1 MTLNEILPIILYI
14 LGSILLGIL
23 IVLGIKLINVM
34 NKMEQVVDDINT
46 KVSSLNGVFSIIDA
60 TTDRLALLS
69 DRMVDGIS
77 LIIRKLFAKK
87 KKKDKEKENDDNE

>member
-1 MTLNEILPIILYI
+1 MTLNEVLPIILYI

-34 NKMEQVVDDINT
+34 NKMEKVVDDINT

-87 KKKDKEKENDDNE
+87 KKKDKEKENDENE

>member
-34 NKMEQVVDDINT
+34 NKMEKVVDDINT
-46 KVSSLNGVFSIIDA
+46 KVSSLNGVFNIIDA

-87 KKKDKEKENDDNE
+87 KKKDKEKENDENE

>member
-34 NKMEQVVDDINT
+34 NKMEKVVDDINT

-60 TTDRLALLS
+60 TTDKLALLS

-87 KKKDKEKENDDNE
+87 NKKSKEKENDDNE

>member
-1 MTLNEILPIILYI
+1 MTLNEVLPIILYI
-14 LGSILLGIL
+14 LGSILPCYCSEKS
-23 IVLGIKLINVM
+23 IK
-34 NKMEQVVDDINT
+34 KVVDDINT

-60 TTDRLALLS
+60 TTDKLALLS

-87 KKKDKEKENDDNE
+87 NKKSKEKENDDNE

>member
-60 TTDRLALLS
+60 TTDKLSLLS

-77 LIIRKLFAKK
+77 LVIRKLFAKK

>member
-1 MTLNEILPIILYI
+1 MTLNEILPIILYL

-34 NKMEQVVDDINT
+34 NKMEKVVDDINT

-60 TTDRLALLS
+60 TTDKLALLS

-87 KKKDKEKENDDNE
+87 NKKSKEKENDDNE

>member
-1 MTLNEILPIILYI
+1 MTLNEVLPIILYI

-34 NKMEQVVDDINT
+34 KKMEKVVDDINT

-87 KKKDKEKENDDNE
+87 NKKSKEKENDDNE

>member
-34 NKMEQVVDDINT
+34 NKMEKVVDDINT

-60 TTDRLALLS
+60 TTDKLALLS

-87 KKKDKEKENDDNE
+87 KKKNKEKENDDNE

>member
-1 MTLNEILPIILYI
+1 MTLNEVLPIILYI

-23 IVLGIKLINVM
+23 IVLGIKLITVM
-34 NKMEQVVDDINT
+34 NKMEKVVDDINT

-60 TTDRLALLS
+60 TTDKLALLS

-77 LIIRKLFAKK
+77 LIIRKLFAKRNK
-87 KKKDKEKENDDNE
+87 KNKEKENDDNE

>member
-1 MTLNEILPIILYI
+1 MSLNEVLPIILYI

-23 IVLGIKLINVM
+23 IVLGIKLITVM
-34 NKMEQVVDDINT
+34 NKMEKVVDDINT

-60 TTDRLALLS
+60 TTDKLALLS

-77 LIIRKLFAKK
+77 LIIRKLFVKK
-87 KKKDKEKENDDNE
+87 NKKNKEKENDDNE

>member
-1 MTLNEILPIILYI
+1 MTLNEVLPIILYI

-34 NKMEQVVDDINT
+34 NKMEKVVDDINT

-60 TTDRLALLS
+60 TTDKLALLS

-77 LIIRKLFAKK
+77 LIIR
-87 KKKDKEKENDDNE
+87 

>member
-1 MTLNEILPIILYI
+1 MTLNEVLPIILYI

-34 NKMEQVVDDINT
+34 NKMEKVVDDINI

-60 TTDRLALLS
+60 TTDKLALLS

>member
-1 MTLNEILPIILYI
+1 MTLNEVLPIILYI

-34 NKMEQVVDDINT
+34 NKMEKVVDDINT

-60 TTDRLALLS
+60 TTDKLALLS

-87 KKKDKEKENDDNE
+87 NKKSKEKENDDNE

>member
-1 MTLNEILPIILYI
+1 MILYI

-34 NKMEQVVDDINT
+34 NKMEKVVDDINT

-60 TTDRLALLS
+60 TTDKLALLS

-87 KKKDKEKENDDNE
+87 NKKSKEKENDDNE

>member
-1 MTLNEILPIILYI
+1 MTLNEVLPIILYI

-34 NKMEQVVDDINT
+34 NKMEKVVDDINT

-87 KKKDKEKENDDNE
+87 NKKSKEKETDDNE

>member
-34 NKMEQVVDDINT
+34 NKMEKVVDDINT

-60 TTDRLALLS
+60 TTDKLALLS

>member
-1 MTLNEILPIILYI
+1 MTLNEVLPIILYI

-34 NKMEQVVDDINT
+34 NKMEKVVDDINT

-60 TTDRLALLS
+60 TTDKLALLS
-69 DRMVDGIS
+69 DCMVDGIS

-87 KKKDKEKENDDNE
+87 NKKSKEKENDDNE

>member
-1 MTLNEILPIILYI
+1 MTLNEVLPIILYL

-34 NKMEQVVDDINT
+34 NKMEKVVDDINT

-60 TTDRLALLS
+60 TTDKLALLS
-69 DRMVDGIS
+69 DRMVDSIS
-77 LIIRKLFAKK
+77 LIIRKLSAKK
-87 KKKDKEKENDDNE
+87 KKNNKEKENNDDE

>member
-1 MTLNEILPIILYI
+1 MTLNEVLPIILYI

-34 NKMEQVVDDINT
+34 NKMEKDVEDINT
-46 KVSSLNGVFSIIDA
+46 KVSSLNGVFNIIDA

-87 KKKDKEKENDDNE
+87 KKKDKEKENDENE

>member
-1 MTLNEILPIILYI
+1 MTLNEILPIILYL

-34 NKMEQVVDDINT
+34 NKMERVVDDINT

-60 TTDRLALLS
+60 TTDKLSLLS

-87 KKKDKEKENDDNE
+87 KKKDKEKESNDNE

>member
-1 MTLNEILPIILYI
+1 MTLNEVLPIILYL

-34 NKMEQVVDDINT
+34 NKMEKVVDDINT

-60 TTDRLALLS
+60 TTDKLALLS
-69 DRMVDGIS
+69 DRMVDSIS
-77 LIIRKLFAKK
+77 LIIRNSFAKK
-87 KKKDKEKENDDNE
+87 KKNNKEKENNDDE

>member
-1 MTLNEILPIILYI
+1 MTLNEVLPIILYI

-34 NKMEQVVDDINT
+34 NKMEKVVDDINT

-60 TTDRLALLS
+60 TTDKLALLS
-69 DRMVDGIS
+69 NLIFDGII

-87 KKKDKEKENDDNE
+87 NKKSKEKENDDNE

>member
-1 MTLNEILPIILYI
+1 MTLNEVLPIILYI

-34 NKMEQVVDDINT
+34 NKMEKVVDDINT

-87 KKKDKEKENDDNE
+87 NKKSKEKENDDNE

>member
-1 MTLNEILPIILYI
+1 MTLNEVLPIILYI

-34 NKMEQVVDDINT
+34 NKMEKVVDDINT

>member
-1 MTLNEILPIILYI
+1 MTLNEVLPIILYI

-60 TTDRLALLS
+60 TTDKLALLS
-69 DRMVDGIS
+69 DRMVDSIS

-87 KKKDKEKENDDNE
+87 KKNNKEKENNDDE

>member
-1 MTLNEILPIILYI
+1 MASVKSTSDFAALNCH
-14 LGSILLGIL
+14 S
-23 IVLGIKLINVM
+23 NF
-34 NKMEQVVDDINT
+34 
-46 KVSSLNGVFSIIDA
+46 NGVFSIIDA

-87 KKKDKEKENDDNE
+87 NKKSKEKENDDNE

>member
-1 MTLNEILPIILYI
+1 MTLNEVLPIILYI

-34 NKMEQVVDDINT
+34 NKMEKVVDDINT

-60 TTDRLALLS
+60 TTDKLALLS

-87 KKKDKEKENDDNE
+87 NKKNNEKENDDNE

>member
-1 MTLNEILPIILYI
+1 MTLNEVLPIILYL

-34 NKMEQVVDDINT
+34 NKMEKVVDDINT

-60 TTDRLALLS
+60 TTDKLALLS
-69 DRMVDGIS
+69 DRMVDSIS

-87 KKKDKEKENDDNE
+87 KKNNKERENNDDE

>member
-1 MTLNEILPIILYI
+1 MTLNEVLPIILYI

-34 NKMEQVVDDINT
+34 NKMEKVVDDINT

-60 TTDRLALLS
+60 TTDKLALLS

-87 KKKDKEKENDDNE
+87 NKKNKEKENDDNE

>member
-1 MTLNEILPIILYI
+1 
-14 LGSILLGIL
+14 
-23 IVLGIKLINVM
+23 M

-46 KVSSLNGVFSIIDA
+46 KVSSLNGVFNIIDA

>member
-1 MTLNEILPIILYI
+1 MTLNEVLPIILYI

-34 NKMEQVVDDINT
+34 NKMEKVVDDINT
-46 KVSSLNGVFSIIDA
+46 KVSSLNGVFNIIDA

-77 LIIRKLFAKK
+77 LIIR
-87 KKKDKEKENDDNE
+87 

>member
-1 MTLNEILPIILYI
+1 MTLNEVLPIILYI

-34 NKMEQVVDDINT
+34 NKMEKVVDDINT
-46 KVSSLNGVFSIIDA
+46 KVSSLNGVFSIIEA
-60 TTDRLALLS
+60 TTDNLALLS

-87 KKKDKEKENDDNE
+87 NKKSKEKENDDNE

>member
-1 MTLNEILPIILYI
+1 MILNEVLPIILYI

>member
-34 NKMEQVVDDINT
+34 NKMEKVVDDINT

-60 TTDRLALLS
+60 TTDKLALIS
-69 DRMVDGIS
+69 DRMVDVIS
-77 LIIRKLFAKK
+77 LIIRKLFVKK
-87 KKKDKEKENDDNE
+87 RENGYTTIKANV

>member
-1 MTLNEILPIILYI
+1 MTLNEVLPIILYI

-34 NKMEQVVDDINT
+34 NKMEKVVDDINT

-60 TTDRLALLS
+60 TTDKLALLS

-87 KKKDKEKENDDNE
+87 NKKSKEKENDDTE

>member
-34 NKMEQVVDDINT
+34 NKMEKVVDDINT

-60 TTDRLALLS
+60 TTDKLALLS

-87 KKKDKEKENDDNE
+87 NKKDKEKENDDNE

>member
-1 MTLNEILPIILYI
+1 MTLNEVLPIILYL

-34 NKMEQVVDDINT
+34 NKMEKVVDDINT
-46 KVSSLNGVFSIIDA
+46 KVSSLNGVFSIFDA
-60 TTDRLALLS
+60 TTDKLALLS
-69 DRMVDGIS
+69 DRMVDSIS

-87 KKKDKEKENDDNE
+87 KKNNKEKENNDDE